1 MIFELKKAGVTSWGI
16 GCASAENPG
25 EWAKVSN
32 YIDWI
37 SDELDQSINT
47 KPIEESETEVE
58 IKPVESKPE
67 TEAGDQAANDVTFT
81 KPEQNQIRY
90 H

>member
-1 MIFELKKAGVTSWGI
+1 MIVELKKAGVTSWGI

-37 SDELDQSINT
+37 EERLESGKIKNELKVTSPP
-47 KPIEESETEVE
+47 KESPQ
-58 IKPVESKPE
+58 IK
-67 TEAGDQAANDVTFT
+67 
-81 KPEQNQIRY
+81 R
-90 H
+90 